1 VADTAQTQGISITTD
16 NPMQSMGVDG
26 SLERLGFSMLIS
38 RIAQAP

>member
-1 VADTAQTQGISITTD
+1 VADTAQTQGISTTTD

-26 SLERLGFSMLIS
+26 NLERLGFLMLIS